1 MNSSAPPNIGDD
13 LLLLLHAAA
22 TGPASLGGLAG
33 ALERPGR
40 RIAAPDLCGGRR
52 DNDHGAPG
60 DDIIEHSVGVAR
72 AALNKARDE
81 SRGARRFVFGHSMG
95 GLVALLMALEADR
108 DGDAI
113 DALILYEPILHDLLD
128 PAIASDAEALV
139 WDRAIVSEV
148 AADVSRGNPEAGVS
162 RFVAAWNE
170 TAWTA
175 LPSEV
180 RRQLVAGAGT
190 LVRQTGSMLTRKLPP
205 QRLAGLRTPTLLLGG
220 DRSPAFTGL
229 VLQRAVGSIPKS
241 RCVILEGAGHMAPLN
256 AADRVAGAIR
266 AWLEEQ
272 ALD

>member
-1 MNSSAPPNIGDD
+1 MNSSAPPDIGDD

-40 RIAAPDLCGGRR
+40 RIVAPDLCGGRR
-52 DNDHGAPG
+52 CDDHGAPG
-60 DDIIEHSVGVAR
+60 DDIIEHGVGVAR
-72 AALNKARDE
+72 AALDQ

-95 GLVALLMALEADR
+95 GLVALLLALEADR
-108 DGDAI
+108 DGDPI

-128 PAIASDAEALV
+128 PAVASDAAALA
-139 WDRAIVSEV
+139 WDGAIVSEL
-148 AADVSRGNPEAGVS
+148 AADVGQGKPEAGVS
-162 RFVAAWNE
+162 RFVEAWNE
-170 TAWTA
+170 TAWTG
-175 LPSEV
+175 LPREV

-190 LVRQTGSMLTRKLPP
+190 LVRQTASMLTKKLPP
-205 QRLAGLRTPTLLLGG
+205 GRLAGLRTPTLLLGG

-229 VLQRAVGSIPKS
+229 VLQRAVASIPKS
-241 RCVILEGAGHMAPLN
+241 RCVILEGAGHMGPLN
-256 AADRVAGAIR
+256 AADRVAAAIG